1 MTVAG
6 DTPRVMT
13 RHRALV
19 AVVAV
24 LGIVAGLLAASRQ
37 FLPVIVNRAPT
48 RIGLF
53 FAATTLVSFLVSPVA
68 AFAAGYWGGRRV
80 DLPTAYGR
88 FALTLGVVGGIG
100 TLVGFAVV
108 VAAVGPDSTRDLVGF
123 GLVGGHT
130 ALVRGVD
137 FALTG
142 LAGAAVAHFRAG

>member
-1 MTVAG
+1 MTVAD

-19 AVVAV
+19 VVVAV
-24 LGIVAGLLAASRQ
+24 LGTVTGLLAASRQ
-37 FLPVIVNRAPT
+37 FLPVILNRAPT
-48 RIGLF
+48 WLGLF

-68 AFAAGYWGGRRV
+68 AFAAGYWGGTRV
-80 DLPTAYGR
+80 DLPAAYGR
-88 FALTLGVVGGIG
+88 FTLTLGVVGGVG

-108 VAAVGPDSTRDLVGF
+108 VPLVDPDSVRELA
-123 GLVGGHT
+123 GLGVMAVQS
-130 ALVRGVD
+130 ALFRGVD